1 MGVPWL
7 PEERLYQKQVFYPGK
22 ADKNRTSGLMVALN
36 ELQNVAIHNEGEDSE
51 KEYQAHLDKALLE
64 GNAQVAPQ
72 DSFDGQKKHV
82 STVQDRN
89 WKQIE
94 EAQVQADHRHQAEKS
109 HGTTLRRLSGYAGN
123 PDHALQL
130 TDRNL
135 AAEKAG
141 DDLHDL
147 AHAQIGFDAGIL
159 RGGERPFALK
169 GVGCFRRN
177 ANLKNALAVWSHTL
191 NRGNR

>member
-36 ELQNVAIHNEGEDSE
+36 EFQNVAIHDESEDSE
-51 KEYQAHLDKALLE
+51 KEYQAHLDKALFE

-72 DSFDGQKKHV
+72 DSLDGQKKHV

-109 HGTTLRRLSGYAGN
+109 HGATLSRLSRYTSN
-123 PDHALQL
+123 PNHPLKL
-130 TDRNL
+130 TDHHL
-135 AAEKAG
+135 SAEEAG

-147 AHAQIGFDAGIL
+147 AHAQIRFD
-159 RGGERPFALK
+159 RGVFCGSDRPFALK

-177 ANLKNALAVWSHTL
+177 ANLK
-191 NRGNR
+191 